1 MAAFREAK
9 PLPGLETEKTD
20 VAPYTWKEYFES
32 RPSTS
37 SEDFCAPDVV
47 PVDSF
52 SPALPFHRVLR
63 KLRQNPSLGLI
74 VETSLDEAGKNKR
87 WFAKV
92 VQLAGYR
99 CKLRLLLVEPLAPVE
114 FWVNWASM
122 DVQPIGK
129 FEERETKLA
138 PPVGSALAK
147 KTKTEVKSEIVK
159 LLINRAV
166 LSQAVYDDEIK
177 VLKTRRLRINQRVEI
192 LNTASTTEVRPAIV
206 KSVIGNR
213 IWLSLATQ
221 DMDPLDASDSQLIG
235 GIYFN
240 AESPLIYPV
249 GWAFK
254 MGFGIAAND
263 SYVAHCKQIFEEE
276 KKGRVPSY
284 DANDARPEQLTP
296 HGSSDFKPVGAW
308 KAGDCLEVLDPLD
321 DDFKSLRAAYVKKVL
336 ADGYLEIAFEGGSA
350 NEVLPIHC
358 TSTHLFP
365 PGYAEKY
372 GIELEKPKKYR
383 GMVFTWERQI
393 QMWKKGKRFY
403 PSKRL
408 FRPVP
413 PEEVIAEKF
422 PIGAKLEATDQADVQ
437 RVICPASV
445 KAIKGRLLLI
455 AYDGWTSSY
464 DQYFDYQSPD
474 LMPLGWCEM
483 VGHFLVPPAEES
495 VENSRNPSEAAP
507 SPAPAKSTRI
517 STPIPS
523 PSSPTTTTSTS
534 PADKRTPTS
543 SSADN
548 GAPPAKK
555 PRGRPPSDASMKN
568 RTRSRIKKMTAPSL
582 FNGCRRVVLIACGSF
597 NPPTVMHM
605 RMFECTRDYLQQK
618 LGVTVVEGIL
628 SPTADNYK
636 KPDLAKATDRLRMC
650 ELATKGSDWLR
661 ADGWE
666 CSQEGWTRTLAVLKH
681 YLPLLKKKYGGAGDA
696 DDLAVVFLCGG
707 DLVDT
712 FTVITP
718 SGEPLWNPQDIRT
731 IIGDFGLVIF
741 DRASSKPKET
751 LEAIGLAH
759 LLGSTVHFTSD
770 VAFPND
776 VSSTNLR
783 KAVRNGLSIKYCTPD
798 LVCDYIK
805 EHKLYQQ
812 H

>member
-192 LNTASTTEVRPAIV
+192 LNTASTTEVRPAI
-206 KSVIGNR
+206 
-213 IWLSLATQ
+213 

-474 LMPLGWCEM
+474 LMPLGCSSVAGSCQEHA
-483 VGHFLVPPAEES
+483 HFDSYS
-495 VENSRNPSEAAP
+495 VSFVSNYNY
-507 SPAPAKSTRI
+507 KY
-517 STPIPS
+517 
-523 PSSPTTTTSTS
+523 
-534 PADKRTPTS
+534 
-543 SSADN
+543 
-548 GAPPAKK
+548 
-555 PRGRPPSDASMKN
+555 
-568 RTRSRIKKMTAPSL
+568 
-582 FNGCRRVVLIACGSF
+582 IACG
-597 NPPTVMHM
+597 
-605 RMFECTRDYLQQK
+605 Q
-618 LGVTVVEGIL
+618 
-628 SPTADNYK
+628 
-636 KPDLAKATDRLRMC
+636 
-650 ELATKGSDWLR
+650 
-661 ADGWE
+661 
-666 CSQEGWTRTLAVLKH
+666 
-681 YLPLLKKKYGGAGDA
+681 
-696 DDLAVVFLCGG
+696 
-707 DLVDT
+707 
-712 FTVITP
+712 
-718 SGEPLWNPQDIRT
+718 
-731 IIGDFGLVIF
+731 
-741 DRASSKPKET
+741 
-751 LEAIGLAH
+751 AH
-759 LLGSTVHFTSD
+759 
-770 VAFPND
+770 
-776 VSSTNLR
+776 TN
-783 KAVRNGLSIKYCTPD
+783 V
-798 LVCDYIK
+798 
-805 EHKLYQQ
+805 
-812 H
+812 